1 MTDRRYRLFAFAG
14 GPQDG
19 TYTTNPNQMKVN
31 YPINIDDESM
41 SAASEVPGLPL
52 STPTLMSGFIQ
63 RLKLARICR
72 EIADAMPT
80 SLLECEEPSY
90 DLVLDFD
97 RKLQDHL
104 KNLPTY
110 FRLEPQSIKE
120 SEEICRQHPFVAL
133 HRIVINFSIHARICR
148 LHRFY
153 YLEGST
159 DSQYAYSR
167 TMCIRS
173 AHRILELR
181 RAMDQVGDKTGYHP
195 ARFWKIMQ
203 HVYFAAL
210 TLATDVSINPDLPDV
225 EDRKSK
231 VLAAYRIL
239 ESSKAESNALMEG
252 VQKNMQTLLATLES
266 RRPRRQSERSG
277 PSSKRKRADTEHE
290 EAFSDR
296 HLFADSG
303 KSSSAMISREF
314 PSPMVED
321 RPFGD
326 GMGEDMDSP
335 MGFGMDAFG
344 TDQLWTDFLAIAPEM
359 EGQDWNFFL
368 DNMYTGL
375 QN

>member
-1 MTDRRYRLFAFAG
+1 
-14 GPQDG
+14 
-19 TYTTNPNQMKVN
+19 
-31 YPINIDDESM
+31 
-41 SAASEVPGLPL
+41 
-52 STPTLMSGFIQ
+52 
-63 RLKLARICR
+63 
-72 EIADAMPT
+72 
-80 SLLECEEPSY
+80 
-90 DLVLDFD
+90 
-97 RKLQDHL
+97 
-104 KNLPTY
+104 
-110 FRLEPQSIKE
+110 
-120 SEEICRQHPFVAL
+120 
-133 HRIVINFSIHARICR
+133 
-148 LHRFY
+148 
-153 YLEGST
+153 
-159 DSQYAYSR
+159 
-167 TMCIRS
+167 
-173 AHRILELR
+173 
-181 RAMDQVGDKTGYHP
+181 MDQVGDKTGYHP